1 MAGEELEIVRLRNDF
16 YRDGF
21 YKVFIAL
28 TMAALAVILLGATSF
43 YLYTH
48 KPAPVTFYTDSDLRA
63 FPLHPVTEPYVKQAD
78 LIQWVSE
85 VLPASFTF
93 DFADYDKQLKDLQQ
107 YYTPKGWAALI
118 TQLNTYANAKL
129 IDSTKLFINAG
140 ASGTPT
146 IPDQGMVDGR
156 YGWLIQLPLKITYSS
171 LDKRTDTS
179 ISLKALVV
187 RVPTTNNLTGLAIDN
202 VIVTASTKPKGGQAG
217 QGRTN
222 G

>member
-28 TMAALAVILLGATSF
+28 MVAALAVVLLLATSF

-63 FPLHPVTEPYVKQAD
+63 FPLVPVTEPYVKQAD

-93 DFADYDKQLKDLQQ
+93 DFVDYQKQLKQLQQ
-107 YYTPKGWAALI
+107 YYTPKGWAALA
-118 TQLNTYANAKL
+118 TQLNQFANAKQ
-129 IDSTKLFINAG
+129 IDTTKLFVNAG

-146 IPDQGMVDGR
+146 IPNQGLIDGR
-156 YGWLIQLPLKITYSS
+156 YGWWIQLPLKIHYSGLEKHS
-171 LDKRTDTS
+171 DAS
-179 ISLKALVV
+179 IVLQALVV

-202 VIVTASTKPKGGQAG
+202 VIVSLPKGGQAS

>member
-28 TMAALAVILLGATSF
+28 MMTILSVVLLLATSF

-63 FPLHPVTEPYVKQAD
+63 FPLVPVTEPYVKQAD

-85 VLPASFTF
+85 VIPSAFTF
-93 DFADYDKQLKDLQQ
+93 DFIDYQKQLKQLQQ
-107 YYTPKGWAALI
+107 YFTPKGWGILA
-118 TQLNTYANAKL
+118 TQLDIYANAKT
-129 IDSTKLFINAG
+129 IDTTKLFVNAG

-146 IPDQGMVDGR
+146 IPNQGLIDGR
-156 YGWLIQLPLKITYSS
+156 YGWWIQLPLKIHYSN
-171 LDKRTDTS
+171 LEKHYDTS
-179 ISLKALVV
+179 IVLQALVV

-202 VIVTASTKPKGGQAG
+202 VIVTQPKGGQAS

>member
-28 TMAALAVILLGATSF
+28 TMAAFAVVILVGASF

-93 DFADYDKQLKDLQQ
+93 NFVDYDKQLKNLQQ
-107 YYTPKGWAALI
+107 YYTPKGWAALA
-118 TQLNTYANAKL
+118 TQLNIYANPKS
-129 IDSTKLFINAG
+129 IDSTKLFVNAG

-146 IPDQGMVDGR
+146 IPNQGMIDGR
-156 YGWLIQLPLKITYSS
+156 YGWWIQLPLKINYSN
-171 LDKRTDTS
+171 LDKHSDTA
-179 ISLKALVV
+179 ITLQALVV

-202 VIVTASTKPKGGQAG
+202 VVVTVSTKPKGGQAG